1 MTRKENKVGQSRIT
15 YAGAAQSLQG
25 AKVEKTRGN
34 RGKGLKRKRQNTVR
48 PEEENE
54 SHAEKDERKGN
65 QKIKQEGKKRRV
77 QLLKSPK

>member
-54 SHAEKDERKGN
+54 SHAVKD
-65 QKIKQEGKKRRV
+65 KRGRETRRSNV
-77 QLLKSPK
+77 AKNKEEYNY